1 MNTNTEALYTQCDP
15 DGNQYIMLDTIV
27 DERKNPD
34 VAISWNNQVKI
45 INSKKVVSFSTRGWE
60 LCCEWKDDSS
70 SWQKLSD
77 LKESHP
83 LWVADFTLAT
93 GIADEPAFNYAKVL
107 DTTSRP
113 ISLGL
118 SSPKMWIKL
127 MQSTMPLVLPFG
139 VMQLNWR

>member
-83 LWVADFTLAT
+83 LRVAGFTLAT
-93 GIADEPAFNYAKVL
+93 GIADEPAFN
-107 DTTSRP
+107 
-113 ISLGL
+113 
-118 SSPKMWIKL
+118 
-127 MQSTMPLVLPFG
+127 
-139 VMQLNWR
+139 